1 MVPVSITLTSI
12 PISEPPLD
20 ARIACSISASNV
32 SLEQFPSSSVG
43 SSKVEDTC
51 ISTGLLQSS
60 ALDVLYSSTGTD
72 AENPSIKAASSSDL
86 SSSPITKK
94 VRFACSSTDQVH
106 FVLSRKQLSFKERN
120 KTWWTQADLDYLRR
134 MQRQVV
140 DNAVRTGN
148 GKVLSNIFL
157 AENEQKLDDE
167 DLKKVQDLIIFF
179 QEDYG
184 RRGLERLCNQMHKQ
198 ERLKARKKAVSYVL
212 EQQCNIELKDALVKE
227 YGILTRSAKEFALTM
242 ARVDEF
248 VAHGRFLLTASD
260 TTPPSSPAFSAF
272 SPASPVPSI
281 DTLESSETSSTNSP
295 NSVLSKQ
302 YGTSS
307 TRCNMPSILV
317 RLATSIVI
325 VSREQKKTD

>member
-1 MVPVSITLTSI
+1 MLPVSITLTSI

-20 ARIACSISASNV
+20 ARIASSISVSNV

-51 ISTGLLQSS
+51 TRPISTGLEQPSE
-60 ALDVLYSSTGTD
+60 LDILSSSTGTD
-72 AENPSIKAASSSDL
+72 AENPSIKGASSSDP
-86 SSSPITKK
+86 SSSSITKK

-167 DLKKVQDLIIFF
+167 DLKKIQDLINFF

-212 EQQCNIELKDALVKE
+212 EQQCNIEMKDALAKE
-227 YGILTRSAKEFALTM
+227 YGILTR
-242 ARVDEF
+242 
-248 VAHGRFLLTASD
+248 
-260 TTPPSSPAFSAF
+260 
-272 SPASPVPSI
+272 
-281 DTLESSETSSTNSP
+281 
-295 NSVLSKQ
+295 
-302 YGTSS
+302 
-307 TRCNMPSILV
+307 
-317 RLATSIVI
+317 
-325 VSREQKKTD
+325 